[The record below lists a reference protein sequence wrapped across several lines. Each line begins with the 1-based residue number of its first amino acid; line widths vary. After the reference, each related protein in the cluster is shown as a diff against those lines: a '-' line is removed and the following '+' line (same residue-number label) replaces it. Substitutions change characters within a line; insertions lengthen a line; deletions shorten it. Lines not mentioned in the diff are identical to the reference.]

1 MQKQRVSLLAIVTMV
16 VAIVVGCSNTA
27 SSTTQPSPA
36 SRYSTL
42 DTPTGKQLQAIA
54 TTADEFVAS
63 EFPTLQPVGHWMFV
77 PADMHAETPCGN
89 QYDDTS
95 SYCVSDNTVYIGE
108 QLAIDAE
115 RIAGQ
120 TALHVI
126 VGFEIGRYIQTKRGA
141 PPQLPSLQNAR
152 AADVQADCYSGS
164 LAHYARE
171 HGIIND
177 PLKVDPRPLYSI
189 IESKGDRA
197 GTFTTNPETRY
208 LQFYIGALDGAFAC
222 NSYNDL

>member
-1 MQKQRVSLLAIVTMV
+1 MRKQQVSLLAIVTMV
-16 VAIVVGCSNTA
+16 VAIVVGCSTTTA
-27 SSTTQPSPA
+27 ASTVT
-36 SRYSTL
+36 SRHSTL
-42 DTPTGKQLQAIA
+42 NTPAGEQLLAV
-54 TTADEFVAS
+54 TDVADEFVAK
-63 EFPTLQPVGHWMFV
+63 EFPALKPIGYWMFV
-77 PADMHAETPCGN
+77 PADMHAETPCGK

-95 SYCVSDNTVYIGE
+95 FYCEANNTVYIGE

-126 VGFEIGRYIQTKRGA
+126 VGFETGRYIQTKRGA
-141 PPQLPSLQNAR
+141 PPQIPELQNAR
-152 AADVQADCYSGS
+152 AADVQADCYAGS

-171 HGIIND
+171 QGVIND
-177 PLKVDPRPLYSI
+177 PLKVDPRPLYSL